1 MRQNMIQLE
10 YIYCTSLE
18 HQIVLPVQSCVL
30 SKYKSRTQ
38 DVVSTVLHIKGQLMR
53 IKLLLTFYNLYLV
66 GTILKYLNV
75 QKKVQDLVQICK
87 GQLASVLV
95 PTAIIME
102 WRKENRCFLSIHKAF
117 NFSMYSDLSLFL
129 LFLCIYQ
136 SFLSTYKDIIGK
148 LSIHHIMFF
157 AYGSS
162 KRKWKPFLL
171 LLSLHQQKKEH
182 RRRRKKK
189 KSFFF
194 FTAVLI

>member
-1 MRQNMIQLE
+1 M
-10 YIYCTSLE
+10 
-18 HQIVLPVQSCVL
+18 
-30 SKYKSRTQ
+30 TQ
-38 DVVSTVLHIKGQLMR
+38 
-53 IKLLLTFYNLYLV
+53 
-66 GTILKYLNV
+66 
-75 QKKVQDLVQICK
+75 
-87 GQLASVLV
+87 
-95 PTAIIME
+95 AIIKK
-102 WRKENRCFLSIHKAF
+102 WWKENRCFLSIHKAF

>member
-1 MRQNMIQLE
+1 M
-10 YIYCTSLE
+10 
-18 HQIVLPVQSCVL
+18 
-30 SKYKSRTQ
+30 YKSAGPCT
-38 DVVSTVLHIKGQLMR
+38 K
-53 IKLLLTFYNLYLV
+53 
-66 GTILKYLNV
+66 
-75 QKKVQDLVQICK
+75 ICK

-182 RRRRKKK
+182 RRRRKKQK
-189 KSFFF
+189 KKFLLLYCSFDMI
-194 FTAVLI
+194 LIIEFLGKINLTPSIILFLEIISSSIA